1 MFYSPAVLSH
11 VGYSVPTVECRIQ
24 PQTCGASTYSKWR
37 TSCNTP
43 SLFGVHTRYRTFI
56 IQSMHKISFQA
67 SHAFVRWSHSPFYMH
82 DVRACGREDPTNCR
96 VWGRDV
102 RRPQTCRRESNEVSS
117 LLALSVCPPP
127 PSLARCIPGLF
138 SATTAT
144 YCLYTVVVPCDACSA
159 ALFSQE
165 REEGSLVV
173 KRIAGVVAFPRAR
186 PRRGRSRRPGQRPHK
201 TTDRGTRCPLIEEA
215 ASDEAGGNYIYD
227 L

>member
-1 MFYSPAVLSH
+1 MVPLAFLSTYTTRARA
-11 VGYSVPTVECRIQ
+11 GERIQ
-24 PQTCGASTYSKWR
+24 LTAGCGDA
-37 TSCNTP
+37 
-43 SLFGVHTRYRTFI
+43 
-56 IQSMHKISFQA
+56 
-67 SHAFVRWSHSPFYMH
+67 
-82 DVRACGREDPTNCR
+82 
-96 VWGRDV
+96 V
-102 RRPQTCRRESNEVSS
+102 RRHADETATRS
-117 LLALSVCPPP
+117 LLALSVGPPPPDP